1 MFHLVQIRGFNCE
14 WVEQAVDSMV
24 FGKMVGCPWWAG
36 LLASGFALLPN
47 HEATKTV
54 MASDDKLKVRCFWL
68 VG

>member
-1 MFHLVQIRGFNCE
+1 
-14 WVEQAVDSMV
+14 MV

-54 MASDDKLKVRCFWL
+54 MASDHKLQVCGLAWL
-68 VG
+68 G